1 MPFFEKFKPAFLE
14 TPAAGRGRS
23 KHTFNFRKIWRMVIL
38 LTAAVTLIPLITIT
52 VVDYNVTQRS
62 IESEISLRTRRTASN
77 TKRTITAFFSARKA
91 ALDFVVHDND
101 FSALGDTDRLAQI
114 LDNLEAGFGGF
125 VDLGVINDRGI
136 QIAYS
141 GDYNLG
147 GKNYSDQAWFNK
159 VVDMGVYISEVFLG
173 FRNQP
178 HLVIAVKYEFDDG
191 GFYVLRATID
201 TDQFNEILS
210 TLELNGEGDAF
221 LINHDRVVQTP
232 SRFHGNVLSTV
243 PIAVPPYSDRT
254 QVEEF
259 RDTNHA
265 GYIVGYAYIPD
276 TDFILMI
283 VKQKAALMKSWY
295 ATRSHLIGFLLLSIT
310 LILGVIV
317 FGTTYMVNQMFFSDR
332 KRAMAMHRIEYDNK
346 LATVGRLAAG
356 VAHEINNP
364 LAIINEKAGLIKD
377 IFVFREKYSADDKL
391 MGLVESVISSVA
403 RCGTITKRLL
413 NFARHM
419 DESFQIID
427 IETVV
432 NEVLGFLAKEAEYR
446 SIEVL
451 ITVPGGFPKIE
462 CDRGKLQQVL
472 LNIVNN
478 AFSAIGS
485 EGRLTIDVQ
494 KKNDQYWTV
503 TLTDTGCGI
512 PEKDLEMIFEPFF
525 TKKSDQGGTGL
536 GLSIT
541 YQLVE
546 EAGGFI
552 TVKSELGKGT
562 SFIVTMPFKPKNKK
576 ETNTCES
583 F

>member
-1 MPFFEKFKPAFLE
+1 
-14 TPAAGRGRS
+14 
-23 KHTFNFRKIWRMVIL
+23 VI
-38 LTAAVTLIPLITIT
+38 
-52 VVDYNVTQRS
+52 
-62 IESEISLRTRRTASN
+62 
-77 TKRTITAFFSARKA
+77 
-91 ALDFVVHDND
+91 
-101 FSALGDTDRLAQI
+101 
-114 LDNLEAGFGGF
+114 
-125 VDLGVINDRGI
+125 
-136 QIAYS
+136 
-141 GDYNLG
+141 
-147 GKNYSDQAWFNK
+147 
-159 VVDMGVYISEVFLG
+159 
-173 FRNQP
+173 
-178 HLVIAVKYEFDDG
+178 
-191 GFYVLRATID
+191 
-201 TDQFNEILS
+201 
-210 TLELNGEGDAF
+210 
-221 LINHDRVVQTP
+221 QTP
-232 SRFHGNVLSTV
+232 SRFHGNVLYTV
-243 PIAVPPYSDRT
+243 SIPVPPYSDRT
-254 QVEEF
+254 QVQEY
-259 RDTNHA
+259 RDLNHA
-265 GYIVGYAYIPD
+265 GYLVGYAYIPD

-391 MGLVESVISSVA
+391 MGLVDSVISSVA

-432 NEVLGFLAKEAEYR
+432 REVLGFLAKEAEYR

-451 ITVPGGFPKIE
+451 ITVPEGFPKIE

-503 TLTDTGCGI
+503 TMTDTGCGI

-525 TKKSDQGGTGL
+525 TKKADQGGTGL

-562 SFIVTMPFKPKNKK
+562 SFIVTLPFKPKNKK
-576 ETNTCES
+576 EINTCES

>member
-1 MPFFEKFKPAFLE
+1 MSIFERYKPAFLDSS
-14 TPAAGRGRS
+14 AQGQKRS
-23 KHTFNFRKIWRMVIL
+23 RHTFNYRKIWQMAIL
-38 LTAAVTLIPLITIT
+38 LTAAVTLVPLITIT
-52 VVDYNVTQRS
+52 MLDYNVTQKS
-62 IESEISLRTRRTASN
+62 IESEISLRTRRTVSN
-77 TKRTITAFFSARKA
+77 TKRTITSLFSARRA
-91 ALDFVVHDND
+91 ALDFVVHDNE
-101 FSALGDTDRLAQI
+101 FSALSNTDRLAHI
-114 LDNLEAGFGGF
+114 LQDLEMSFGGF
-125 VDLGVINDRGI
+125 LDLGVINDRGV

-141 GDYNLG
+141 GAYNLG

-173 FRNQP
+173 FRNKP
-178 HLVIAVKYEFDDG
+178 HLVIAVKYEFGDR
-191 GFYVLRATID
+191 GFYVLRATLD
-201 TDQFNEILS
+201 TEQFNDIFA

-221 LINHDRVVQTP
+221 LINHDRVIQTP
-232 SRFHGNVLSTV
+232 SRYRGDVFSKVSI
-243 PIAVPPYSDRT
+243 PVPPYSDRT
-254 QVEEF
+254 QVQNYQ
-259 RDTNHA
+259 DGNHA
-265 GYIVGYAYIPD
+265 EIIVGYAYIPD

-295 ATRSHLIGFLLLSIT
+295 ATRSNLLGFLMLSIT

-317 FGTTYMVNQMFFSDR
+317 FGTTYLVNQMFFSDR

-377 IFVFREKYSADDKL
+377 LFVYREKYSADDKL
-391 MGLVESVISSVA
+391 IGLVESVISSVT

-419 DESFQIID
+419 DESLQIIN
-427 IETVV
+427 IETVIK
-432 NEVLGFLAKEAEYR
+432 EVLGFLVKEAEYR
-446 SIEVL
+446 SIEILV
-451 ITVPGGFPKIE
+451 TVPEGFPKIE

-485 EGRLTIDVQ
+485 EGRLTIEVK
-494 KKNDQYWTV
+494 KKNEQYWII

-512 PEKDLEMIFEPFF
+512 PEKDIEMIFEPFF

-552 TVKSELGKGT
+552 KVESEVGKGT
-562 SFIVTMPFKPKNKK
+562 SFIITMPFKHAKKK
-576 ETNTCES
+576 ETKTCES

>member
-1 MPFFEKFKPAFLE
+1 MSIFERYKPAFLDSS
-14 TPAAGRGRS
+14 AQGQKRS
-23 KHTFNFRKIWRMVIL
+23 RHTLNYRKIWQMVIL

-52 VVDYNVTQRS
+52 VVDYNVTQKS
-62 IESEISLRTRRTASN
+62 IESEISLRTRRTVSN
-77 TKRTITAFFSARKA
+77 TKRTIVSFFSARRA

-101 FSALGDTDRLAQI
+101 ISELSSTNRLEEI
-114 LDNLEAGFGGF
+114 LNNLEMSFGGF
-125 VDLGVINDRGI
+125 VDLGVINDQGV

-141 GDYNLG
+141 GAYNLG
-147 GKNYSDQAWFNK
+147 GKDYSDQAWFNR

-173 FRNQP
+173 FRNKP
-178 HLVIAVKYEFDDG
+178 HLVIAVKYEFGDG
-191 GFYVLRATID
+191 GFYVLRATLD
-201 TDQFNEILS
+201 TDQFNDIFAA
-210 TLELNGEGDAF
+210 LELNGEGDAF
-221 LINHDRVVQTP
+221 LINHGGVIQTP
-232 SRFHGNVLSTV
+232 SRYRGDVLSRV
-243 PIAVPPYSDRT
+243 SISVPPYSDRT
-254 QVEEF
+254 QVEEYRKGNDDHF
-259 RDTNHA
+259 
-265 GYIVGYAYIPD
+265 IVGYAYIPD
-276 TDFILMI
+276 SNFILMI

-295 ATRSHLIGFLLLSIT
+295 ATRSNLLGFLMLSIT

-317 FGTTYMVNQMFFSDR
+317 LLTTYLVNQMFFSDR

-377 IFVFREKYSADDKL
+377 IFVYREQYSADEKL
-391 MGLVESVISSVA
+391 MGLVDSVISSVS

-419 DESFQIID
+419 DESFQTID
-427 IETVV
+427 IETVIK
-432 NEVLGFLAKEAEYR
+432 EVLGFLVKEAEYR
-446 SIEVL
+446 SIEILV
-451 ITVPGGFPKIE
+451 TVPEGFPQIE

-485 EGRLTIDVQ
+485 EGRLTVEVQ
-494 KKNDQYWTV
+494 AKNEQFWV
-503 TLTDTGCGI
+503 IAITDTGCGI
-512 PEKDLEMIFEPFF
+512 PEKDIEMIFEPFF

-541 YQLVE
+541 YQLIE

-552 TVKSELGKGT
+552 KVVSEVGRGT
-562 SFIVTMPFKPKNKK
+562 SFIITMPFKHKK
-576 ETNTCES
+576 RREANT
-583 F
+583 